1 MKKLSISD
9 LSKEELSGKTV
20 LVRVDFNVPLNKE
33 TKTVSDDTRI
43 QSALPTIN
51 YLIQNEAIVILT
63 SHLGRPKGKEEKY
76 SLQPVADYINSKTD
90 LKVEFL
96 KDEIDENLANKVRTY
111 SNGSLI
117 LLENIRFYPE
127 EEKNDKAF
135 AEKLSKLADIY
146 VNDAFGTAHRAHA
159 STAGVAEFL
168 PAYAG
173 FLMQKEIDFLSKA
186 LNPEKP
192 FAAIIGG
199 AKISS
204 KIGVLKNLLT
214 KTDTLIIGGAMT
226 YTFLKAQGQEIG
238 KSLVEDDYLDT
249 AKEIMEESK
258 KSGCN
263 LILAFDHVIADNID
277 SENTSIVENIPSD
290 MIGFDIGPKTTEKII
305 EALSSAKTV
314 VWNGPAGVF
323 EKPQFAKGTQAIAEF
338 LGTLKEKG
346 AITIVGGGDSVAA
359 VEQMGLG
366 DKFSHISTGGGAS
379 LEFLEGIEL
388 PGIKVIKTLE

>member
-9 LSKEELSGKTV
+9 LSKEDLSGKVV

-43 QSALPTIN
+43 KSALPTIN
-51 YLIQNEAIVILT
+51 YLLENEAIVILT

-76 SLQPVADYINSKTD
+76 SLQPVADYINNNTN
-90 LKVEFL
+90 LKLEFL
-96 KDEIDENLANKVRTY
+96 KDEIDENLVSKVKSY
-111 SNGSLI
+111 SKGSLI

-127 EEKNDKAF
+127 EEKNDKSF
-135 AEKLSKLADIY
+135 AEKLSKLADLY

-192 FAAIIGG
+192 FVAIIGG

-214 KTDTLIIGGAMT
+214 KTNALIIGGAMT

-238 KSLVEDDYLDT
+238 KSLVEDDYLET
-249 AKEIMEESK
+249 AKEIMSSAKENA
-258 KSGCN
+258 CD
-263 LILAFDHVIADNID
+263 LLLAFDHVVADSID
-277 SENTSIVENIPSD
+277 SETISVVEQIPSD
-290 MIGFDIGPKTTEKII
+290 MIGFDIGPKTIEKIK
-305 EALSSAKTV
+305 EVLSSAKTV

-323 EKPQFAKGTQAIAEF
+323 EKPQFANGTQSIAEF

-359 VEQMGLG
+359 VEQMGLA

-388 PGIKVIKTLE
+388 PGIKVIKTLG

>member
-9 LSKEELSGKTV
+9 LSKEDLSGKVV

-43 QSALPTIN
+43 KSALPTIN
-51 YLIQNEAIVILT
+51 YLLENEAIVILT

-76 SLQPVADYINSKTD
+76 SLQPVADYINTNTN
-90 LKVEFL
+90 LKLEFL
-96 KDEIDENLANKVRTY
+96 KDEIDDNLVSKVKSY
-111 SNGSLI
+111 SKGSLI

-127 EEKNDKAF
+127 EEKNDKSF
-135 AEKLSKLADIY
+135 AEKLSKLADLY

-192 FAAIIGG
+192 FVAIIGG

-214 KTDTLIIGGAMT
+214 KTNALIIGGAMT

-238 KSLVEDDYLDT
+238 KSLVEDDYLET
-249 AKEIMEESK
+249 AKEIMSSAKENA
-258 KSGCN
+258 CD
-263 LILAFDHVIADNID
+263 LLLAFDHVVADSID
-277 SENTSIVENIPSD
+277 SETISVVEQIPSD
-290 MIGFDIGPKTTEKII
+290 MIGFDIGPKTIEKIK
-305 EALSSAKTV
+305 EVLSSAKTV

-323 EKPQFAKGTQAIAEF
+323 EKPQFANGTQSIAEF

-359 VEQMGLG
+359 VEQMGLA

-388 PGIKVIKTLE
+388 PGIKVIKTLG